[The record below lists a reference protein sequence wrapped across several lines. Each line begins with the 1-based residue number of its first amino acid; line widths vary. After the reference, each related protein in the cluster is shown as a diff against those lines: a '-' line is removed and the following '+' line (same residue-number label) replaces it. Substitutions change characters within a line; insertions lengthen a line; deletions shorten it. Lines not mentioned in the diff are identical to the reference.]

1 MSNPQPSRGAF
12 ARRAGCLAR
21 PGARFRGYTLL
32 PPPRMKLLFVAD
44 LHYALR
50 HFDWL
55 AAHPGE
61 GDALII
67 GGDLLDLTGRWR
79 RTCRIS
85 QGAS

>member
-1 MSNPQPSRGAF
+1 
-12 ARRAGCLAR
+12 
-21 PGARFRGYTLL
+21 
-32 PPPRMKLLFVAD
+32 MKLLFVAD

-67 GGDLLDLTGRWR
+67 GGDLLDLAGRWR